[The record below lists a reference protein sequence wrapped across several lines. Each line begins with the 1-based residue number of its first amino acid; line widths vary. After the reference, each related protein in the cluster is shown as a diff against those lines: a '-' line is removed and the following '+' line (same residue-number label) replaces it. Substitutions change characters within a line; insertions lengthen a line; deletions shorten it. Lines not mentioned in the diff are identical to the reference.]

1 MSLGFFFFNL
11 FRIFTFLYFWAC
23 GGDLKLISLSVEN
36 LVIIEAFHLISSSFS
51 FPFLCFALVWF
62 LPWLTR
68 KGENLVSTTKR
79 AESLFYSWISK
90 LPQQSSILK
99 EKCEHTGKCCL
110 NHCTCSIC
118 FSTSNLWVCNSQAGQ
133 LCYRLW
139 LERAEDSERIVCPL
153 ILSFSILITLLNIS
167 YDAPTTNLP
176 SYSLSIWFTK
186 VFCFV
191 FSVGIYDINA
201 IKIYLMSTSFINWL
215 CYLLLLY

>member
-1 MSLGFFFFNL
+1 MKL
-11 FRIFTFLYFWAC
+11 FIWFLLHF
-23 GGDLKLISLSVEN
+23 L
-36 LVIIEAFHLISSSFS
+36 
-51 FPFLCFALVWF
+51 FLCFALVWF
-62 LPWLTR
+62 LPWQTR

-153 ILSFSILITLLNIS
+153 ILIFSILITLLNIS

-201 IKIYLMSTSFINWL
+201 IKIYLMSTS
-215 CYLLLLY
+215 LLIDFVIYYYCTKLVIRSCEL